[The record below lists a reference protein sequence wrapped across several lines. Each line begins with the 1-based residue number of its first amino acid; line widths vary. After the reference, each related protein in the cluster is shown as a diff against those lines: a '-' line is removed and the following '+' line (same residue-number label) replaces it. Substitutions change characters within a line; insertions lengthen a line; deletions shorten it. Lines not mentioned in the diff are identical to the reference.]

1 MKHSTNLCLLMCI
14 ISFSIG
20 CSRSSLTQQEAEL
33 RLEEAGVQY
42 KYLFMGNDG
51 MIHLDLSGCND
62 PDFVILR
69 SLPISTL
76 KLSLTEVKDL
86 SPLAGMQLKTLFI
99 DRTEVVD
106 LLPVKDLP
114 LKNINMSHCQKI
126 VSIAP
131 LKGLSLHYLN
141 IADTGI
147 QDLSV
152 LEGMPLRGF
161 TFSPEKITNGLEII
175 KNMTTLKSI
184 GTDGIDEKGAVV
196 MHCCTPEMFWRQYD
210 KGNLFGKKL

>member
-1 MKHSTNLCLLMCI
+1 MYI
-14 ISFSIG
+14 FSFSIG
-20 CSRSSLTQQEAEL
+20 CYRPTLTQQEAEL
-33 RLEEAGVQY
+33 RLEQAGVQY
-42 KYLFMGNDG
+42 KYLFLENDG
-51 MIHLDLSGCND
+51 TINLDFSGCNI
-62 PDFVILR
+62 PDFAMLR

-86 SPLAGMQLKTLFI
+86 SPLAGMQIKALFI

-106 LLPVKDLP
+106 LLPVKGLP
-114 LKNINMSHCQKI
+114 LENINMSHCRGI

-131 LKGLSLHYLN
+131 LKGLSLYYLN

-152 LEGMPLRGF
+152 LEGMPLKRL
-161 TFSPEKITNGLEII
+161 TFSPERISNGLEII
-175 KNMTTLKSI
+175 RNMTTLKSI

-196 MHCCTPEMFWRQYD
+196 MYCCAPEMFWRLYD
-210 KGNLFGKKL
+210 EGNLFGKKF